1 MLNLHWSN
9 ETSLFCMN
17 KLLSKKGH
25 HNYHLFAHQKV
36 YCDKQQYC
44 GSAVLNNFAL
54 ITVYLF
60 FAKSNVFIAKTSLFK
75 INKREF
81 TFLRKHTCNFI
92 LLKKIYAIKPAII
105 KNIVCVIIYPRHK
118 KYNLKWTYSK
128 TTSFV

>member
-1 MLNLHWSN
+1 
-9 ETSLFCMN
+9 MN

-25 HNYHLFAHQKV
+25 HDYHLFAYQKV

-60 FAKSNVFIAKTSLFK
+60 FAKSNVFIVSIMVLFKLPIAKTSLFK

-81 TFLRKHTCNFI
+81 TFLRIPTCNFI
-92 LLKKIYAIKPAII
+92 PLKRIYAVKSATI
-105 KNIVCVIIYPRHK
+105 KNIVFVIISPRHK
-118 KYNLKWTYSK
+118 NTIL
-128 TTSFV
+128 